1 MRYFMTTIISKLQ
14 FGFSLD
20 LGKSLNILKV
30 NMMQFLNV
38 HHLLIVVNLSPT
50 LLVLYRRNGPNT
62 AI

>member
-20 LGKSLNILKV
+20 LCKSLNILKV